1 MHMDLDIQAC
11 DRARLARDPRFDG
24 RFFTSVVHFAKKLID
39 ETDLRMAQL
48 ALAAGFGSRY
58 RNN

>member
-1 MHMDLDIQAC
+1 
-11 DRARLARDPRFDG
+11 
-24 RFFTSVVHFAKKLID
+24 VVHFAKKLID